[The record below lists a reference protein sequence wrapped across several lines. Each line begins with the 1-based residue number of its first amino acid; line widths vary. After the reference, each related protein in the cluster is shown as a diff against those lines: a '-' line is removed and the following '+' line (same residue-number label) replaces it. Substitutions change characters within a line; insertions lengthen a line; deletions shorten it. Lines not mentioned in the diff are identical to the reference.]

1 MRTTAFALFSP
12 ILLAACTEYTINKDG
27 VTPNPGD
34 DTGDPALCF
43 TSDYDASTIA
53 LLEACQAEPELG
65 TFTPVVKW
73 NKGTWSV
80 HPESSNIMM
89 TPIVVSLTDDNG
101 DGKIDDKDV
110 PDILAITYSGGGS
123 TPVVLRAVSGDT
135 GAEIWSVAG
144 NWQITGA
151 LAAGDIDGD
160 GIVEIIV
167 PQGSAVAALEHDGTQ
182 KWTSQQL
189 NGHVVGTSDAPAIAD
204 MNGDGD
210 PEIIMGRAILNS
222 QGGLVGAGSLG
233 KGHNTGNVGATS
245 VVADMNLDGQQEVI
259 VGNAMYRM
267 DGSPLCS
274 NNNLDGYPAV
284 GNFDADPEGE
294 FIVVSQGGEVRLH
307 DTNCQPI
314 WTASIPGAS
323 GYGYGGPP
331 TIADYDGDLE
341 PEIGV
346 AANSS
351 YTVFDTDGQVLWQ
364 KPTQDAT
371 SGNTGSAVFD
381 FEGDGY
387 AEAIYADETRLWV
400 FNGIS
405 GEVKLESTDHAS
417 NTWTEYPVV
426 ADVDGDDHA
435 EIIMTNNNTGGIP
448 ITGITVIEDVDDSW
462 RPARKIWNQ
471 HAYSITNVNDD
482 GTIPRIPDTN
492 WATYNSFRSGDMTAA
507 LPGADY
513 PDLIAVIDDVCTLF
527 CDDGELTISARIG
540 NQGFAPV
547 FKDVEIVLYAETA
560 AGDVEW
566 ARQMVSGG
574 IDSGGLGESI
584 TFEVTG
590 VDLSTV
596 TDLRLEVDGGNSAT
610 DGGAYSECDETNNT
624 GAWGKPICF

>member
-1 MRTTAFALFSP
+1 MRLIAFALFSP
-12 ILLAACTEYTINKDG
+12 ILAASCSDYNFNKDG
-27 VTPNPGD
+27 FDPSPGD
-34 DTGDPALCF
+34 DTSDPAVCF
-43 TSDYDASTIA
+43 TNTYDASTVA
-53 LLEACQAEPELG
+53 LLEACQADPEMG

-73 NKGTWSV
+73 NKATWATDPS
-80 HPESSNIMM
+80 SSNIMM

-101 DGKIDDKDV
+101 DGKFDDKDI
-110 PDILAITYSGGGS
+110 PDILAITYTGGGS
-123 TPVVLRAVSGDT
+123 APVVVRAVSGDT
-135 GAEIWSVAG
+135 GAEIWSVSG

-167 PQGSAVAALEHDGTQ
+167 PEGAAVSALEHDGTR
-182 KWTSQQL
+182 KWTSQPL
-189 NGHVVGTSDAPAIAD
+189 NGHVVGTSDAPSIAD

-210 PEIIMGRAILNS
+210 PEIIMGKAILNNL
-222 QGGLVGAGSLG
+222 GGLVGTGTAGMG
-233 KGHNTGNVGATS
+233 YNTGNVGATS
-245 VVADMNLDGQQEVI
+245 VVADMDLNGHQEVI

-267 DGSPLCS
+267 NGAPLCTNS
-274 NNNLDGYPAV
+274 NLDGYPAV

-294 FIVVSQGGEVRLH
+294 FVVVSQGGEVRLH
-307 DTNCQPI
+307 DTNCQLI
-314 WTASIPGAS
+314 WSTTIPGAS
-323 GYGYGGPP
+323 GYGFGGPP

-371 SGNTGSAVFD
+371 SGNTGSSVFD

-405 GEVKLESTDHAS
+405 GEVKLESSDHAS

-448 ITGITVIEDVDDSW
+448 VTGITVIEDVDDSW

-482 GTIPRIPDTN
+482 GTIPATPDTN
-492 WATYNSFRSGDMTAA
+492 WATYNNFRSGDMTAA

-513 PDLIAVIDDVCTLF
+513 PDLFALIDDVCTLF
-527 CDDGELTISARIG
+527 CSEGDITVKGRVG
-540 NQGFAPV
+540 NQGYAPV
-547 FKDVEIVLYAETA
+547 FKDIEVVLYAVTS
-560 AGDVEW
+560 AGDVELD
-566 ARQMVSGG
+566 RLNLTGG
-574 IDSGGLGESI
+574 INSGSLRESF
-584 TFEVTG
+584 TFELTG
-590 VDLSTV
+590 IDTSAIL
-596 TDLRLEVDGGNSAT
+596 DLRVEVDGGNAAA
-610 DGGAYSECDETNNT
+610 DNGAYTECDETNNA
-624 GAWGKPICF
+624 GNWGKPICN